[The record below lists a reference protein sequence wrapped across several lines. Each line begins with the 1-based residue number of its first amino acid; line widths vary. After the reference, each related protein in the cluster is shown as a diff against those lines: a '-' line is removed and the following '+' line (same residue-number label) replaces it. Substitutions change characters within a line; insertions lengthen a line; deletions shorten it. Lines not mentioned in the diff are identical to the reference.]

1 MAQDSTELQYV
12 GDGNILVAPYGTAIP
27 ETLGDELDAAFRD
40 LGYASTDGVTDSFEQ
55 EVSETEAW
63 QSDLPIDRRV
73 TKRMRGLAATLLQT
87 NRENYALAFGDGT
100 WAETAPEEYEYTP
113 PADTDPL
120 AEYVVVVEIFD
131 GDVHD
136 RIILKRATMTE
147 AVEIQHVRNEAAQYP
162 LKFDALRP
170 EGEESAW
177 KLQTNNPDHAPEG
190 S

>member
-1 MAQDSTELQYV
+1 MAQDSKELQYV

-27 ETLGDELDAAFRD
+27 DTLGDPLDPAFRD
-40 LGYASTDGVTDSFEQ
+40 LGYASTDGVTDSSEP

-63 QSDLPIDRRV
+63 QSDLPIRRRV
-73 TKRMRGLAATLLQT
+73 TKRMRGIAATLLQT
-87 NRENYALAFGDGT
+87 NRENYALVFGGGS
-100 WAETAPEEYEYTP
+100 WAETAPGEYEYSP
-113 PADTDPL
+113 PADTDEL

-136 RIILKRATMTE
+136 RIILERATMTE
-147 AVEIQHVRNEAAQYP
+147 AIEVQHVRDEAARYP

-170 EGEESAW
+170 EGEDSAW
-177 KLQTNNPDHAPEG
+177 KFQTNNPAHAPEG

>member
-12 GDGNILVAPYGTAIP
+12 GDGNILVAPYGTEIP
-27 ETLGDELDAAFRD
+27 ETLGDALDPEFRD
-40 LGYASTDGVTDSFEQ
+40 LGYASTDGVTDSTEP

-63 QSDLPIDRRV
+63 QSDLPIKRRV
-73 TKRMRGLAATLLQT
+73 TKRMRGIAATLLQT
-87 NRENYALAFGDGT
+87 NRDNYALAFGGGS
-100 WAETAPEEYEYTP
+100 WAETAPGEYEYTP
-113 PADTDPL
+113 PADTDALP
-120 AEYVVVVEIFD
+120 EYVVVVEIFD

-147 AVEIQHVRNEAAQYP
+147 AVEVQHVRNEAAQYP

-170 EGEESAW
+170 EGDDSAW
-177 KLQTNNPDHAPEG
+177 KFQSNNPDHAPEG

>member
-1 MAQDSTELQYV
+1 MAQDSTELRYV
-12 GDGNILVAPYGTAIP
+12 GDGDILVAPFGTQIP
-27 ETLGDELDAAFRD
+27 ETLGDELDPAFRN

-55 EVSETEAW
+55 EVEDTEAW
-63 QSDLPIDRRV
+63 QSDLPIHRRV

-87 NRENYALAFGDGT
+87 NRDNYALAFGDGT
-100 WAETAPEEYEYTP
+100 WSETAPGEYEYTP

-120 AEYVVVVEIFD
+120 AEYVVVVEIKD
-131 GDVHD
+131 DDVHD

-147 AVEIQHVRNEAAQYP
+147 GVEVQHLRNEAAQYP

-170 EGEESAW
+170 ENEESAW
-177 KLQTNNPDHAPEG
+177 KFQTNNPDMAVAG